1 LQRRPE
7 GDTPI
12 IKMKFG
18 VLDEEEDNAEVNEY
32 SSSLQ
37 GSRVAMTREDRR
49 KLRNSRKSKA
59 NNGDNAAKKDGVDDD
74 DRFATMLSRNE
85 DELLQFVAKV
95 NKVYQEN
102 LKRPAPFM
110 TFVLCGMQ
118 SAGKSTIMERF
129 LGSALNI
136 VQQGTG
142 TRCPLDSTC
151 IHDSTCVEPRCE
163 LSGDELPED
172 QHGETLAVHE
182 VFERITEH
190 NRKLGAE
197 DRFSTVPLYLVFH
210 SASVQNMRFVDTP
223 GIISNKSTGKDNRED
238 IKTILRS
245 EMRKPNTKLCVLL
258 EPKEFATNP
267 ILNFCDESLGG
278 RDKWIRNATFLMT
291 KFDKQLDDVRT
302 ATKAN
307 EFFDEFFQ
315 NDCFPYLVITPT
327 LDREDLPAEQLFR
340 SRMKLIQDADDFEK
354 DKFEMWLEGH
364 SRFNAENGGSEKPL
378 TNEVSKRLR
387 FDTAKKTMREIM
399 LKDTVERLP
408 EVLTSLRADLDRC
421 NTEQKLWNDRK
432 KFNDAQNL
440 RNSVTRLLF
449 HVQERMVSYL
459 DGDLA
464 LSLKFPDRYAPER
477 RSERSGALF

>member
-1 LQRRPE
+1 MSEHGDDEDTKNE
-7 GDTPI
+7 G
-12 IKMKFG
+12 
-18 VLDEEEDNAEVNEY
+18 Y

-37 GSRVAMTREDRR
+37 GSKLTMTREERR
-49 KLRNSRKSKA
+49 KLRYNRKSKETKK
-59 NNGDNAAKKDGVDDD
+59 NGDAKRDGVDDD

-151 IHDSTCVEPRCE
+151 IHDSNFVEPVCE
-163 LSGDELPED
+163 LYGEELPET
-172 QHGETLAVHE
+172 QHGKTLTVQE

-197 DRFSTVPLYLVFH
+197 DRFSTTPIHLVYR
-210 SASVQNMRFVDTP
+210 SSDVQNMRFVDTP

-238 IKTILRS
+238 IKKILRS

-267 ILNFCDESLGG
+267 ILNFCDDSLGG
-278 RDKWIRNATFLMT
+278 RDKWIKNATFLMT
-291 KFDKQLDDVRT
+291 KFDKQLDDART

-307 EFFDEFFQ
+307 EFFEEFFR
-315 NDCFPYLVITPT
+315 NECFPYLVITPT
-327 LDREDLPAEQLFR
+327 LDREDLPAAKLF
-340 SRMKLIQDADDFEK
+340 SDRMKLIGEADGYEK
-354 DKFEMWLEGH
+354 DKFDM
-364 SRFNAENGGSEKPL
+364 
-378 TNEVSKRLR
+378 
-387 FDTAKKTMREIM
+387 
-399 LKDTVERLP
+399 
-408 EVLTSLRADLDRC
+408 
-421 NTEQKLWNDRK
+421 
-432 KFNDAQNL
+432 
-440 RNSVTRLLF
+440 
-449 HVQERMVSYL
+449 
-459 DGDLA
+459 
-464 LSLKFPDRYAPER
+464 
-477 RSERSGALF
+477 